1 MAEGWDWSDA
11 PHPPHVAEWE
21 ELLLRVEIAP
31 RALRVAVED
40 APAESPAVRE
50 ALSRALLLDH
60 ACVDA
65 LDAMAAGGGVP
76 AIVAPDAEFALSAPG
91 GGRGAEELA
100 ADLAAVRARL
110 FARVQRRGL
119 EVWRWEGALPDGRRL
134 TAWQLLL
141 GVMRRDGATL
151 DTVRG
156 AAREAGAC

>member
-31 RALRVAVED
+31 RALRVAVEG
-40 APAESPAVRE
+40 APSGSPAVRE
-50 ALSRALLLDH
+50 ALARALLMDH

-65 LDAMAAGGGVP
+65 LDAMASGGGLP
-76 AIVAPDAEFALSAPG
+76 AIVAPDAAFTVSAPPEG
-91 GGRGAEELA
+91 QGAEEMA
-100 ADLAAVRARL
+100 VDLAAVRARL

-151 DTVRG
+151 DAVR
-156 AAREAGAC
+156 AARQGGPC